1 MKKILMILGFSLV
14 SLAPFPEAKAQN
26 SLPICPSPLPGHFV
40 VRVSGVGS
48 FNFVRSQLGDAI
60 RCYVNINGQTTTFV
74 QAGNASDRA
83 TAERYL
89 SKIQTRFPNAF
100 LVSE

>member
-1 MKKILMILGFSLV
+1 MKKILMILGFSLL

-26 SLPICPSPLPGHFV
+26 SLPIPSPLPGHFV

-60 RCYVNINGQTTTFV
+60 RCFVNINGQTTTFV
-74 QAGNASDRA
+74 QAGNATDRA
-83 TAERYL
+83 TAQRYL
-89 SKIQTRFPNAF
+89 SKIQTRFLNAF